1 MSEKSQNLYLQYIN
15 TPSLDIEICDVT
27 LRDGEQTP
35 GTAFTYKEKID
46 IAQRLD
52 AMGIEII
59 EAGFPVT
66 SKNEEKTVRDI
77 AHLGLDSR
85 ICCLARAIQSD
96 VDTALSCDVDIV
108 SIFLATSDIHLKY
121 KYNKTLDEALDG
133 AISVVEYAKDHGL
146 TVRFAAEDATR
157 TSVENLIHVFKA
169 GEEVGID
176 YASVADTVG
185 IMTPQTVDYLIREIK
200 KEIKTPLCLHCHD
213 DLGLSTANTLA
224 GALAGVKQI
233 HGTINGLGER
243 AGNTPLEELLLNLNM
258 HYGIDRYDLSQLLDL
273 SQVVEKY
280 SNVPVAKN
288 KAVVGANAFAH
299 ESGIHVSAILKKAE
313 TYELYP
319 PQMVG
324 GERSFVVGKHS
335 GKAAVMFISK
345 SIGYELADD
354 ELKTVMERVKEC
366 TEAKRGIPCERLK
379 EMILDIKHKNE
390 SAE

>member
-1 MSEKSQNLYLQYIN
+1 MSEKSQNPYLQYVN
-15 TPSLDIEICDVT
+15 TPPLDIEICDVT

-35 GTAFTYKEKID
+35 GTAFTHKEKID
-46 IAQRLD
+46 IAHRLD

-66 SKNEEKTVRDI
+66 SKNEEKVVRDI
-77 AHLGLDSR
+77 SHQGFDAR
-85 ICCLARAIQSD
+85 ICCLSRAIQSD
-96 VDTALSCDVDIV
+96 VDTALKCDVDIV
-108 SIFLATSDIHLKY
+108 SVFLATSDIHLKY
-121 KYNKTLDEALDG
+121 KYNKTLDEALEG
-133 AISVVEYAKDHGL
+133 AITIIQYAKDHGL
-146 TVRFAAEDATR
+146 AVRFAAEDATR
-157 TSVENLIHVFKA
+157 TSVENLVHVFKK
-169 GEEVGID
+169 GEEVGAD
-176 YASVADTVG
+176 YVSIADTVG
-185 IMTPQTVDYLIREIK
+185 IMTPQTVDYLVREVK

-213 DLGLSTANTLA
+213 DLGLATANTLA

-233 HGTINGLGER
+233 HATVNGLGER

-258 HYGIDRYDLSQLLDL
+258 HYGVDRYDLSHLLDL

-280 SNVPVAKN
+280 SNVHVAKN

-299 ESGIHVSAILKKAE
+299 ESGIHVSALLKKAE

-354 ELKTVMERVKEC
+354 ELHTVMERVKEC

-379 EMILDIKHKNE
+379 EMILDIKHKHDDVQ
-390 SAE
+390 